1 MKNTLKNKFH
11 IFFLV
16 TLSFLLTIIYLSIFT
31 YSQGNNIVL
40 YYKSETNYIMD
51 TLNLKSPQDTKLPEN
66 IENNQKEIKNTMD
79 FYISENKIKINA
91 TELSNNQIV
100 TNTSIIIDDNS
111 NKLNIYV
118 IDNIQKVYALIP
130 QENIDTFLS
139 SETQVNEIINNSIIK
154 KEGSE
159 KVGNLVCE
167 KYSVFYNNK
176 KLIELYTIDYKKLI
190 SSKDQGNFKR
200 LYLESN
206 LFNKFNNYFSD
217 LGNKLTSKISKENI
231 PIKYNLFENDKLLS
245 TTILKEIKFLEY
257 DKKYFEI
264 PSNYK
269 KIDFTKN

>member
-217 LGNKLTSKISKENI
+217 LGNKLTSKVSKENI

>member
-66 IENNQKEIKNTMD
+66 IENNQKDIKNTMD

-217 LGNKLTSKISKENI
+217 LGNKLTSKVSKENI

>member
-100 TNTSIIIDDNS
+100 TNTSIILDDNS

-217 LGNKLTSKISKENI
+217 LGNKLTSKVSKENI